1 MIRDGRAGGG
11 LEYTQFQAKHK
22 NLNNE
27 STGSISEPQD
37 FKIFWGTISPG
48 GSPTVHIG
56 ACVARLWAP
65 PPLFKRSSAIPD
77 YT

>member
-1 MIRDGRAGGG
+1 MSSDPVWSGMAELGGAG

-37 FKIFWGTISPG
+37 FKIFWGMISPD

-65 PPLFKRSSAIPD
+65 PLI
-77 YT
+77 